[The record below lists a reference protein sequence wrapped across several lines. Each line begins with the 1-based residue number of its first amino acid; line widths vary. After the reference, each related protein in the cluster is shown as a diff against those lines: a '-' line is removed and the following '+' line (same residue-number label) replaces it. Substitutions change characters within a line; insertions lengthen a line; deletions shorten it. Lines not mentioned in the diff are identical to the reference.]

1 MNVIYKD
8 SIEEYPFS
16 GLFYT
21 LTLSVGK
28 PSAQT
33 QTKTTILSTVCD
45 IQENGIK
52 SSVATKAGYAVYFPL
67 SGSVGAYTGLIENGL
82 FFECS
87 SYYGKAINGKI
98 IGVYGSELGGA
109 VAYIV
114 DIDT

>member
-1 MNVIYKD
+1 MTIVHKD
-8 SIEEYPFS
+8 TIEEYPFT

-21 LTLSVGK
+21 LTITGSK
-28 PSAQT
+28 PSEQT
-33 QTKTTILSTVCD
+33 QTKTTVLSTVCD

-52 SSVATKAGYAVYFPL
+52 SSVETKAGYAAYFPL
-67 SGSVGAYTGLIENGL
+67 IGSVGAYTGLIENGL

-87 SYYGKAINGKI
+87 SYYGKAINGKV

-109 VAYIV
+109 VAYLV

>member
-1 MNVIYKD
+1 MTIVYTD
-8 SIEEYPFS
+8 SIEEYPFN

-28 PSAQT
+28 PSTQT
-33 QTKTTILSTVCD
+33 QTKTTVLSTVCD
-45 IQENGIK
+45 IQENGMK
-52 SSVATKAGYAVYFPL
+52 STVATKAGYAVYFPL
-67 SGSVGAYTGLIENGL
+67 SGSAGAYTGLVDNGL

-87 SYYGKAINGKI
+87 SYYGKQINGKV

-109 VAYIV
+109 VAYFV